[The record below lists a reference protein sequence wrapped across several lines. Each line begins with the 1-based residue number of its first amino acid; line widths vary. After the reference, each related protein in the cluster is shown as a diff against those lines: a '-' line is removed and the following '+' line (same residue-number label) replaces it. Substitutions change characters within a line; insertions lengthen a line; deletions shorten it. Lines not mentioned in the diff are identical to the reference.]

1 MAMEAILAWVQ
12 DIEGVVQSQSSFEPF
27 QPNEIAEILAR
38 FYDALDNRLN
48 NEELGLMVNA
58 IDMLLYVTDYLAN
71 SRDQFIELM
80 DKLITSFLNGKNND
94 EWTRAPELNRE
105 VLNLLEK
112 GAEDKDVSKIILE
125 CLTARILGVIAN
137 NNLEHNIRASW
148 LKSFNL
154 LLGCSDAKQRHA
166 IGAEFAEDVER
177 LVDYLY
183 TCGDYD
189 TQSSIVETLMRFTSK
204 SDRQQSALSW
214 FPNHAVVQSL
224 FVRIKDFESDCRNF
238 LNNFN
243 ASLGGNRLVHSI
255 AAQTCHVGNYEV
267 FKPNDEKYTKFWIDF
282 NLGPGSISIFY
293 VKNERS
299 CDL

>member
-12 DIEGVVQSQSSFEPF
+12 DIEGVVHSQSSFEPF

-125 CLTARILGVIAN
+125 CLTARILGVIMN
-137 NNLEHNIRASW
+137 NNLEHNIR
-148 LKSFNL
+148 
-154 LLGCSDAKQRHA
+154 Q
-166 IGAEFAEDVER
+166 
-177 LVDYLY
+177 
-183 TCGDYD
+183 
-189 TQSSIVETLMRFTSK
+189 
-204 SDRQQSALSW
+204 
-214 FPNHAVVQSL
+214 
-224 FVRIKDFESDCRNF
+224 
-238 LNNFN
+238 
-243 ASLGGNRLVHSI
+243 
-255 AAQTCHVGNYEV
+255 VG
-267 FKPNDEKYTKFWIDF
+267 
-282 NLGPGSISIFY
+282 
-293 VKNERS
+293 
-299 CDL
+299 